1 MSADVEVVLRLKLA
15 EIFRRVQEATKDG
28 LEEVLLIDVLTTAV
42 ELSPKKTGTNA
53 RSIEVETE
61 INSKGEVEGT
71 LFTQSGYGGY
81 LEVGTSKM
89 PARPYLFPAFELN
102 REKILKAIKRRI
114 P

>member
-1 MSADVEVVLRLKLA
+1 MAFDVEVVLRLKLA
-15 EIFRRVQEATKDG
+15 EIFRRVQEAHKDG

-42 ELSPKKTGTNA
+42 ELSPKKTGNNA

-61 INSKGEVEGT
+61 INSKGEVEGK
-71 LFTQSGYGGY
+71 LFTQSGYGGW

-102 REKILKAIKRRI
+102 REKILKALQRKI